1 MGRDKRSTA
10 GNTLT
15 KIRVKWDYM
24 AGKGLE
30 MNPEKTF
37 SGQLGKSW
45 QWLLPQPSNPCEGQ
59 TEHHM
64 AFQTWVGKPSTV
76 KHVLLVPFSDPSTT
90 MLQRWY

>member
-1 MGRDKRSTA
+1 MMSNMIKLWLCGLQGTESMWAGIKGTLQ

-45 QWLLPQPSNPCEGQ
+45 QWLLP
-59 TEHHM
+59 
-64 AFQTWVGKPSTV
+64 
-76 KHVLLVPFSDPSTT
+76 
-90 MLQRWY
+90 